1 MMRSVWERRV
11 VRESGIHKYHHRKL
25 PRTPSGNPSQNTF
38 KPSLIACLSFL
49 HTNPNLQMTLPPSHK
64 QNRMMLLSPSKSRNL
79 VSIAREMGTERS
91 FASARGETGSV
102 RESGVT
108 RTGTALSV
116 VCLSLGELH
125 LRGRDVFP
133 LGVCVVTKVVVAL
146 IDVLLLVIDTRVGDV
161 IVSLPGVLLLVDSTG
176 MGDVTEALMDVTGG
190 LVVTVEVMVALIEAL
205 SLRGLSD
212 HVFPFVVAVLLR

>member
-1 MMRSVWERRV
+1 M
-11 VRESGIHKYHHRKL
+11 I
-25 PRTPSGNPSQNTF
+25 PS
-38 KPSLIACLSFL
+38 
-49 HTNPNLQMTLPPSHK
+49 LQMTLPPNPK
-64 QNRMMLLSPSKSRNL
+64 QNRKLLLSPSKPSI
-79 VSIAREMGTERS
+79 VSIAREMGTKRS
-91 FASARGETGSV
+91 TASAGGETGSV

-133 LGVCVVTKVVVAL
+133 LAVCVVTEVVVAL

-161 IVSLPGVLLLVDSTG
+161 IVSLTDVLLLALSTSS
-176 MGDVTEALMDVTGG
+176 GDVTVAFTGG
-190 LVVTVEVMVALIEAL
+190 LWVVIETL
-205 SLRGLSD
+205 SLRELSD